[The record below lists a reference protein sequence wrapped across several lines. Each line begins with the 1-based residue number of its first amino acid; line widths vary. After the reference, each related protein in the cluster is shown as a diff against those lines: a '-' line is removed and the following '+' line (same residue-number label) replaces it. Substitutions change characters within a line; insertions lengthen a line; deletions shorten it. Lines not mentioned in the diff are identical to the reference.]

1 MGTGWDNRGFYGRIL
16 KKLIIDQ
23 KRAYFKEKNKA
34 KKSKTSKDIAY
45 LIQVQSQLI
54 KDERNI
60 EKRIERLEEL
70 AGIAKRGVITP

>member
-16 KKLIIDQ
+16 KKIIIDQ

-45 LIQVQSQLI
+45 LIQVQAQLI
-54 KDERNI
+54 KDEENSQL
-60 EKRIERLEEL
+60 EKRVEEL
-70 AGIAKRGVITP
+70 EKKIGN